1 MDDDSKQGSPKNI
14 VATLRRIGGG
24 SVVIF
29 FIIMA
34 LAIFCRCFSIFTGRV
49 FAISNKGGKIIMS
62 KGHGVSSYTHTQ
74 EQLDDYA
81 NQNNPNHD
89 AYYES
94 RNEDNDD

>member
-1 MDDDSKQGSPKNI
+1 MDYDSKQGSPKNI
-14 VATLRRIGGG
+14 VATLCRIDGG

-29 FIIMA
+29 IIMTPVTF
-34 LAIFCRCFSIFTGRV
+34 LQVFFFFTGRV

-74 EQLDDYA
+74 VQLDDYA
-81 NQNNPNHD
+81 NQNNFNND